1 MLKVGEYV
9 VYKRDVCFIKEIKK
23 NFLNHLDYIV
33 LVPKK
38 DESQKIEIPV
48 TSKEIRNLLT
58 KEEIEK
64 IIKNMPKIKMISV
77 EEKQLEQEYKRL
89 LKEGTHENLIK
100 IIKTAYLRNEKRILN
115 KRKIGDKDNYFLELA
130 EKDLYYEFGTVLNL
144 NLEQTKEYIKNAIE
158 KQEK

>member
-23 NFLNHLDYIV
+23 NFLNHLDYVV
-33 LVPKK
+33 LVLKK
-38 DESQKIEIPV
+38 DESLKIEIPV

-58 KEEIEK
+58 KEEIKK

-130 EKDLYYEFGTVLNL
+130 ERDLYYEFGTVLNL

>member
-1 MLKVGEYV
+1 MMKVGEYV

-23 NFLNHLDYIV
+23 NFLNHLDYVV

-38 DESQKIEIPV
+38 DESLKIEIPI
-48 TSKEIRNLLT
+48 TSTEIRNLLT

-100 IIKTAYLRNEKRILN
+100 IIKTAYLRNEKRMLS

>member
-23 NFLNHLDYIV
+23 NFLNHLDYVV

-38 DESQKIEIPV
+38 DESLKIEIPV

-58 KEEIEK
+58 KEEIKK

-130 EKDLYYEFGTVLNL
+130 ERDLYYEFGTVLNL